1 MKKIVRQFCRFSVVG
16 VAAFLI
22 DYGLLFVF
30 TDMLYMHYLLSSML
44 SFSVATTFNYV
55 YSTKYVFECKE
66 EQNKAGQF
74 TVFLLLS
81 ACGLLLN
88 SMLMKTLVENMEIH
102 YMYAKL
108 FSAVVVSVW
117 NFASRKIFLEEKLL
131 EKLFSR
137 RRGLLQNR

>member
-16 VAAFLI
+16 VVAFLI